1 MRSTS
6 KTVITL
12 KDWLR
17 LGNMADITMC
27 NNDKC
32 PLRQKCFRYMATPS
46 PYWQPYYCMD
56 EEEPVE
62 DCMYFWEFKDSDEL
76 DKLNRM
82 WK

>member
-1 MRSTS
+1 
-6 KTVITL
+6 
-12 KDWLR
+12 
-17 LGNMADITMC
+17 
-27 NNDKC
+27 
-32 PLRQKCFRYMATPS
+32 
-46 PYWQPYYCMD
+46 MD

>member
-1 MRSTS
+1 ME
-6 KTVITL
+6 VC
-12 KDWLR
+12 
-17 LGNMADITMC
+17 NMADITMC